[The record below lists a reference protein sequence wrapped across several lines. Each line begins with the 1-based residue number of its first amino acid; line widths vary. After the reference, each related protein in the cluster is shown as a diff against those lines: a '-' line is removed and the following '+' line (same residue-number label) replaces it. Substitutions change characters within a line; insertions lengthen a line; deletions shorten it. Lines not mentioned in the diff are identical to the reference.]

1 VAWLSAPGETVGPAS
16 MRKGGG
22 GNPWLCVKPAEISPS
37 AAGLR
42 PADSR
47 GRLSPQVKL
56 LDGGR
61 TLIDF
66 QERFSRSVMRHRS
79 QTMSHPILLYDGVCG
94 LCNRL
99 VQFIL
104 RRDPAGVF
112 RFVSL
117 QSAVAG
123 RLLERHGVEGSELD
137 TVYVVV
143 DAELPEERL
152 LGRSDAVIFILR
164 QLGRA
169 DHRSAGQARAAVPT
183 QATATPTPTTG
194 ASVWS
199 VAAVLLSLIPR
210 VIRDW
215 GYGMIARNR
224 YRMFGRYDTCPMPSE
239 ETRDRFLG

>member
-1 VAWLSAPGETVGPAS
+1 
-16 MRKGGG
+16 
-22 GNPWLCVKPAEISPS
+22 
-37 AAGLR
+37 
-42 PADSR
+42 
-47 GRLSPQVKL
+47 
-56 LDGGR
+56 
-61 TLIDF
+61 
-66 QERFSRSVMRHRS
+66 
-79 QTMSHPILLYDGVCG
+79 MSHTILLYDGVCG

-112 RFVSL
+112 RFASL
-117 QSAVAG
+117 QSAVAE
-123 RLLERHGVEGSELD
+123 RVLARHGVGASELE

-152 LGRSDAVIFILR
+152 LARSDAVIFILR

-169 DHRSAGQARAAVPT
+169 ELRSAGQPGAAVPT

-194 ASVWS
+194 TTVWR
-199 VAAVLLSLIPR
+199 VGAVLLSMTPR